1 MSRKAKNSSLEI
13 TAWRVVVEISVDESE
28 YFGGAFVEGGGDG
41 GEDYL
46 GPGLVG
52 EEAVVV
58 YGYVEEAGETVAWRA
73 EGDGVVVFEL
83 DEIVFHV

>member
-58 YGYVEEAGETVAWRA
+58 YGYVEEACEAVSWGT
-73 EGDGVVVFEL
+73 EGNGVVVFEFY
-83 DEIVFHV
+83 EIVSHV

>member
-1 MSRKAKNSSLEI
+1 MSREAKNPSLEI
-13 TAWRVVVEISVDESE
+13 TVWRIIVEISVDESE
-28 YFGGAFVEGGGDG
+28 DFGRIFVEGGSDG

-46 GPGLVG
+46 GAGLVG
-52 EEAVVV
+52 EEGVVV